1 MIIFIRV
8 IHNSKVGKRKN
19 EIVHVSINGR
29 SKTSQMKLY
38 TVSLSVLVW
47 DLRGGGGYVQKPRT
61 RNFSE
66 FIECIW

>member
-29 SKTSQMKLY
+29 SKMSQMKLY
-38 TVSLSVLVW
+38 TVSLSVRVW
-47 DLRGGGGYVQKPRT
+47 DLRGGGGLCSKAKDKKFLRIY
-61 RNFSE
+61 
-66 FIECIW
+66 